1 MANDSDSIVVFSP
14 PPSCA
19 TSDYGFLLWSSSL
32 LAKVVVNRLLS
43 DRVLLFTLTSHFCDY
58 FFCVF
63 RVALGSQNLNSFIK
77 IKCSVWVR
85 IRIQGVILDDA
96 MIRIIY
102 GASKQVDLAWFEGI
116 TVRGVIQKNMILM
129 ELLKFLYFMWVISIL
144 INKRRHIYQFVL
156 AIKDFPHVSRINSG
170 WTDLPRQF
178 TRTVNSSPEG
188 STHDLMPET
197 DALPKR

>member
-1 MANDSDSIVVFSP
+1 MANYSHSIVVLSP
-14 PPSCA
+14 PLSCA
-19 TSDYGFLLWSSSL
+19 THNYGFLLRSSSL

-63 RVALGSQNLNSFIK
+63 WVALGSQNLNSFIK
-77 IKCSVWVR
+77 IKCGVWVC

-96 MIRIIY
+96 MIRVIC
-102 GASKQVDLAWFEGI
+102 GASKQVYLALFKGI
-116 TVRGVIQKNMILM
+116 TVRGVVQKNMILM

-144 INKRRHIYQFVL
+144 INKRRHVYQSFL
-156 AIKDFPHVSRINSG
+156 AIKNFPHVSRINSS

-178 TRTVNSSPEG
+178 TSTVNSSPEG

-197 DALPKR
+197 DT